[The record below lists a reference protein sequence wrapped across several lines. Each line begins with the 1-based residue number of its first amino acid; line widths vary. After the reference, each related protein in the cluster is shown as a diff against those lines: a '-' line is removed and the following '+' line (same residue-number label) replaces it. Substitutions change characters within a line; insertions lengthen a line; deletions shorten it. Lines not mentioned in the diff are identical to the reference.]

1 MAPMIDMVFLLLVFF
16 MTVSTLAQDER
27 RPLDL
32 AESERSQVPEEIQ
45 NRGTV
50 SLEFDESEQLQ
61 LYLGATA
68 LSEEDL
74 RGALTAGLKADPDL
88 EVNLRAPNDMPFRE
102 IKRVLKLCAEVGAY
116 KVVYATYQKS

>member
-1 MAPMIDMVFLLLVFF
+1 MIDMVFLLLVFF

-32 AESERSQVPEEIQ
+32 AESERSQAPEEIQ

-50 SLEFDESEQLQ
+50 SLEFDASEQLQ

-68 LSEEDL
+68 LSKEEL
-74 RGALTAGLKADPDL
+74 RAALSAGLEADPEL
-88 EVNLRAPNDMPFRE
+88 EVNVRSPLDMPFRE
-102 IKRVLKLCAEVGAY
+102 IKQVLKLCAEVGAY